1 MNHQNEQAR
10 TETGGALRFII
21 KGPLDQ
27 LFNRLSKGM
36 VISGRIVRRLTPTK
50 CILRIYGYNM
60 VAYSNLSLENRKEVS
75 VLVQEIDPVPIF
87 KIIETPVKQ

>member
-1 MNHQNEQAR
+1 MIHSKNEHAT
-10 TETGGALRFII
+10 TETGGALRFIV

-27 LFNRLSKGM
+27 LFHRLSKGM
-36 VISGRIVRRLTPTK
+36 IISGRIVRRLTPTK

-87 KIIETPVKQ
+87 KIIGNPD